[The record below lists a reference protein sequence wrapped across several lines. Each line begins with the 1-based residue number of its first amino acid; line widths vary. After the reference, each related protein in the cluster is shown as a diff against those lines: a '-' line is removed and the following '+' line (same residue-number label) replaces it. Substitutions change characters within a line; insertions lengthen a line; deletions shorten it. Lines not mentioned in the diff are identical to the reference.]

1 MNENQQYD
9 PNIDY
14 RILYAKVLS
23 RVSWIL
29 AAFVIVLF
37 VGSGATTYFYYKVE
51 NQAEQNTNITEHLC
65 RTSSSLALA
74 FKSAADQIQNNL
86 DTGVYAKALREG
98 RITTQNVTYALETRD
113 MYRDSAME
121 LTRAGNPCAEIQ
133 QAETD
138 KNE

>member
-51 NQAEQNTNITEHLC
+51 NQSDQNTSITEHLC

-74 FKSAADQIQNNL
+74 FKTASEQIQSNL
-86 DTGVYAKALREG
+86 DSGVYAKALREG
-98 RITTQNVTYALETRD
+98 RITPKNVTQALETRD
-113 MYRDSAME
+113 MYKESAME
-121 LTRAGNPCAEIQ
+121 LTRAGNPCAKIQ

>member
-29 AAFVIVLF
+29 AAFVLVLF
-37 VGSGATTYFYYKVE
+37 VGAGASTYFYHKVE
-51 NQAEQNTNITEHLC
+51 DQAEENSHITDHLC
-65 RTSSSLALA
+65 IASSSLALA
-74 FKSAADQIQNNL
+74 FKTASEQIQSNL
-86 DTGVYAKALREG
+86 DSGVYAKALREG
-98 RITTQNVTYALETRD
+98 RITPKNVAQALETRD
-113 MYRDSAME
+113 MYKESAME
-121 LTRAGNPCAEIQ
+121 LTREGNPCAKIQ
-133 QAETD
+133 QAVLD